1 MKKDMLSTVVRNG
14 MFITIGAII
23 LDKVGEHFK
32 SKSDQASIDINKA
45 LAEREKLENMGLY
58 KPDYDLEIR
67 ENERVIKDMIM
78 NLLEVYV
85 GDQQIHPTLYSL
97 TEQAVEVISDY
108 AENKDFRI
116 IWNQDCLDGDRYI
129 FGPDIKA
136 YTIIHHKRTVYQ
148 NMYEHDIETS
158 EVDFKRTYI
167 FTVRVNKKG
176 EYRYSLDQTI
186 DEF

>member
-108 AENKDFRI
+108 ADSKRFSI
-116 IWNQDCLDGDRYI
+116 IWNPDSLNGNRYI

-136 YTIIHHKRTVYQ
+136 YTITHTVYDPD
-148 NMYEHDIETS
+148 NRESTI
-158 EVDFKRTYI
+158 DFKRTYI

-176 EYRYSLDQTI
+176 EYRYSLEQTI

>member
-1 MKKDMLSTVVRNG
+1 MKKNILTPIIKNG
-14 MFITIGAII
+14 MIITVGAIV

-32 SKSDQASIDINKA
+32 SKSEQESININKA
-45 LAEREKLENMGLY
+45 LVEREKLENMGLY
-58 KPDYDLEIR
+58 KPDYELEIR

-97 TEQAVEVISDY
+97 TEQVAEVISDY
-108 AENKDFRI
+108 ADSKRFNI
-116 IWNQDCLDGDRYI
+116 IWNPDSLNGNRYI

-136 YTIIHHKRTVYQ
+136 YTITHTVYDPDTR
-148 NMYEHDIETS
+148 EST
-158 EVDFKRTYI
+158 VDFKRTYT
-167 FTVRVNKKG
+167 FTVRINKKG
-176 EYRYSLDQTI
+176 EYRYSLEETA

>member
-14 MFITIGAII
+14 MFITIGAIV

-97 TEQAVEVISDY
+97 TEQVAEVISDY
-108 AENKDFRI
+108 ADSKRFHI
-116 IWNQDCLDGDRYI
+116 IWNPDSLNGDRYI

-136 YTIIHHKRTVYQ
+136 YTITHTVYDQ
-148 NMYEHDIETS
+148 DTKEST
-158 EVDFKRTYI
+158 VDFKRTYV
-167 FTVRVNKKG
+167 FTIRVNKKG
-176 EYRYSLDQTI
+176 EYRYSLEETA